1 MDEDKMKTFSQM
13 RSRMTTP
20 LCLHEHETSFTGQG
34 GELKFKAHLGK
45 VPLLCHKPKPK
56 PKTKKHQP
64 LSPTIASSSFALL
77 MYDSSFFAVQK

>member
-1 MDEDKMKTFSQM
+1 MDEDKMKIFSQM

-45 VPLLCHKPKPK
+45 VPLLCQKPKPK
-56 PKTKKHQP
+56 PKQKKT
-64 LSPTIASSSFALL
+64 STSFS
-77 MYDSSFFAVQK
+77 YNCFIFFCSANV